1 MQAEHAAFLAKS
13 NGQMTANSAA
23 TKSSTANAAYTKGA
37 AAEAGKVLD
46 AKEQGLAVA
55 ANKYRVVEAKHAA
68 AVTAAASGDKLLEAA
83 ARKKVTLKGN
93 VKVTA
98 KALQEATAALGTAR
112 VVVAAAEKA
121 LQEAIKME
129 SMGIEK
135 REKAKKAAKAAAWDK
150 NFAGIQAQLEKV
162 STNYAKFNKQY
173 KGYF

>member
-1 MQAEHAAFLAKS
+1 M
-13 NGQMTANSAA
+13 G
-23 TKSSTANAAYTKGA
+23 
-37 AAEAGKVLD
+37 
-46 AKEQGLAVA
+46 
-55 ANKYRVVEAKHAA
+55 
-68 AVTAAASGDKLLEAA
+68 AA